1 MKLKFV
7 GLLESEAP
15 ISSSVTTK
23 TRKGPKPL
31 AVSYL
36 GYTARFRVAN
46 EEKPPYIGELKL
58 EFKYIPMLEFGDWY
72 DWSFIEELL

>member
-7 GLLESEAP
+7 GLLESEAL
-15 ISSSVTTK
+15 ILSSVTTR

-31 AVSYL
+31 DVSYV
-36 GYTARFRVAN
+36 GYTATFRVAT

-58 EFKYIPMLEFGDWY
+58 NFKYIPMLRIW
-72 DWSFIEELL
+72 